1 MKIKNH
7 AEIMLTRKTKSG
19 LHEQREWYEKPK

>member
-7 AEIMLTRKTKSG
+7 AELR
-19 LHEQREWYEKPK
+19 